1 MSINRYGAVKQLNK
15 ANFINLLSTCNEE
28 TLKSIVE
35 ISKGDILKIIS
46 DRMTKLDLQQLV
58 YNLDLIQ
65 TEDILAQ
72 HEIRQKKIKE
82 RHEKIDMSGNKI
94 EYVPIPDFD
103 DAESNKKMKIYLTAF
118 KKAKNNVEK
127 QNNIISVIRDNS
139 KRELSIFLNN
149 ISNIVKNKQVPIF
162 EEIHDILFKALSDV
176 QQSAMRKNITEV
188 EMIV

>member
-1 MSINRYGAVKQLNK
+1 MNRYGAVKQLNK
-15 ANFINLLSTCNEE
+15 ANFINLLSTCDED
-28 TLKSIVE
+28 TLKNIVE

-94 EYVPIPDFD
+94 EYIPIPDFD
-103 DAESNKKMKIYLTAF
+103 DAESNKKMKIYLSAF
-118 KKAKNNVEK
+118 RKAKNNVEK
-127 QNNIISVIRDNS
+127 QNNIMFMVFCFSVAKKS
-139 KRELSIFLNN
+139 QTWLSYWAGHIFGFSVFL
-149 ISNIVKNKQVPIF
+149 
-162 EEIHDILFKALSDV
+162 
-176 QQSAMRKNITEV
+176 
-188 EMIV
+188 